1 MLLVGENDTAV
12 WCQTFFRGGK
22 TENVRLIHTNAIA
35 GISADVISN
44 MKKGYEDFKDEIIQ
58 DNIVGKINMELEEL
72 AS

>member
-1 MLLVGENDTAV
+1 
-12 WCQTFFRGGK
+12 
-22 TENVRLIHTNAIA
+22 
-35 GISADVISN
+35 